1 MYRRSGQ
8 VCPGAGVRLW
18 AVAHRPR
25 EGMPLEAHR
34 KRLESVS
41 RVGWYVPLSEPFL
54 RALERLLS
62 RLGCHWQRWAQLGC
76 GRLWQSLRQ
85 KTGTTYNSV
94 FHSNIL
100 DNVYLKN
107 ILKYIFFPTTIP
119 IYSYLV

>member
-18 AVAHRPR
+18 AVAHRPG

-62 RLGCHWQRWAQLGC
+62 RLGCHWQRWAQPSC

-85 KTGTTYNSV
+85 KTGTTYSSV

-100 DNVYLKN
+100 DMY
-107 ILKYIFFPTTIP
+107 T
-119 IYSYLV
+119 